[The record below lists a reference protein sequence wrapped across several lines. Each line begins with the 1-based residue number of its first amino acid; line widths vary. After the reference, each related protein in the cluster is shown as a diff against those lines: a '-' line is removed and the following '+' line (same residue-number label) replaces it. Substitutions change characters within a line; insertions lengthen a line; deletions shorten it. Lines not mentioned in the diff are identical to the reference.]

1 MGSFSEL
8 LSIAKPTEGDLLMKK
23 IYALLLAVF
32 LAAGISACSGPTG
45 LPGVT
50 GAVKAKV
57 PRSMGFFQPVEETE
71 LNTEAEAET
80 EQTEDTHI
88 AETLAKMI
96 DMPETLLLQEEG
108 IEIYVNG
115 YAPDGSDISL
125 THFRGPA
132 FRLKGVNHT
141 DKPLLFTVA
150 NSSVNGFEMQS
161 ACAFTV
167 EPQSEA
173 ESVLYTYNK
182 DNDFLGMDAL
192 SELEA
197 WFVIFEAENL
207 NTRYLLADPV
217 AVNLP
222 LGDAYSFDNPEGETI
237 YDQDGVR
244 VILFDEPQVYQTIF
258 SGNDY
263 FIHGLVVNESDKAV
277 LVESED
283 FTVNGTIAKPVEMVV
298 RSGRKGLLTVN
309 VGSSDLEE
317 AGQSTL
323 NSASG
328 SFKISKIEDLTAQE
342 WEETTLAQLDPINMA
357 FHLEEDSLGFVLMD
371 EGGVK
376 ATLDSIFEDPLLDT
390 YGISLTV
397 ENNSEKEVVISLTD
411 IYINGLLYG
420 KPFIYEKVKPGEKA
434 NRRTSLSEQS
444 SFMEEYEIGE
454 IKTITARCGY
464 SEKEA
469 IYTDDDFTFRPF
481 VSMTLDESED
491 ASFRKPEALFLT
503 ETQGIRFSLV
513 SYGTKETENFD
524 GSGTHI
530 DNLIYL
536 MVENASETDVQ
547 VKTAGKTRLNEGE
560 PERYD
565 RFNIAVPS
573 GCCAIEPVDLSFQE
587 KPFSEGDT
595 IHLELDMADLSNG
608 ASLEKG
614 LTFILTF
621 E

>member
-1 MGSFSEL
+1 
-8 LSIAKPTEGDLLMKK
+8 MKK

-57 PRSMGFFQPVEETE
+57 PRSMKFFQPVEETE
-71 LNTEAEAET
+71 QNTEAEAET
-80 EQTEDTHI
+80 EQTEDTQI

-125 THFRGPA
+125 TNVRGPA
-132 FRLKGVNHT
+132 FRLRGVNHT

-173 ESVLYTYNK
+173 ESVLYTYNN

-217 AVNLP
+217 AVDLP

-244 VILFDEPQVYQTIF
+244 VILFDEPQVYQTIWF
-258 SGNDY
+258 GNDY

-309 VGSSDLEE
+309 VRSSDLEE

-342 WEETTLAQLDPINMA
+342 LEETTLAQLDPINMA

-376 ATLDSIFEDPLLDT
+376 ATLDSIFEDPLLGT

-397 ENNSEKEVVISLTD
+397 ENNSEKEVVISPTE

-420 KPFIYEKVKPGEKA
+420 KPFIYERVKPGEKV
-434 NRRTSLSEQS
+434 NRRTKLSEQSS

-464 SEKEA
+464 SEKET
-469 IYTDDDFTFRPF
+469 IYTDDDFTFQPF

-513 SYGTKETENFD
+513 SYGTKETEAFD
-524 GSGTHI
+524 GSGTLIH
-530 DNLIYL
+530 NLIYL

-547 VKTAGKTRLNEGE
+547 VKTAGKTRLNDGE
-560 PERYD
+560 PESYD

-608 ASLEKG
+608 ASLERG